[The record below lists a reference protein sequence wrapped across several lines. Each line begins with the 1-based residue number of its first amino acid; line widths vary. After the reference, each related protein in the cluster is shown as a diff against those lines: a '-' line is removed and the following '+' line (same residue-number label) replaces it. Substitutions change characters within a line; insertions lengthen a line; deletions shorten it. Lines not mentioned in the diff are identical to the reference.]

1 MNLSDAEG
9 SYNLKIQISSP
20 VGLAA
25 IGNPSRVTSVFLSH
39 KDLGTMKV
47 NCSMKKEEVLSSIQ
61 RVCDEYSSND
71 DDNFIKTLS
80 GSGRKNL
87 SFLQD
92 FGWFLQRGDLLP
104 QISNSD
110 EDKNPEDQGDS
121 SSKSSTS
128 VTQE

>member
-1 MNLSDAEG
+1 
-9 SYNLKIQISSP
+9 
-20 VGLAA
+20 
-25 IGNPSRVTSVFLSH
+25 
-39 KDLGTMKV
+39 
-47 NCSMKKEEVLSSIQ
+47 MKKEEVLSSIQ